1 MKTSAKLPLLF
12 SILLFLQ
19 CQSSYK
25 ILKPEQEKGFQLSN
39 YSTFGF
45 YESEVSDEMTSPL
58 FNSNIKLIKEAISGR
73 LKERGLNEAQ
83 DPELKI
89 NIALS
94 VKEEIQTR
102 QTDFQRDG
110 LPRYMGQ
117 RRYSW
122 KSEEVPVGKYKEGT
136 MLLEFVEAANNKM
149 VWKSGAKGVLP
160 KKDEKVTKNAVDAV
174 QAIFSKI
181 P

>member
-1 MKTSAKLPLLF
+1 MKTLKVCILPFLILSLF
-12 SILLFLQ
+12 CCS
-19 CQSSYK
+19 SSYK
-25 ILKPEQEKGFQLSN
+25 ILKSDQETGFRLAN
-39 YSTFGF
+39 YPTYGF
-45 YESEVSDEMTSPL
+45 YEIEVKGDTSSKT
-58 FNSNIKLIKEAISGR
+58 FEKNIELIKQEIAAN

-102 QTDFQRDG
+102 QTNFQTDG
-110 LPRYMGQ
+110 YPRYMGQ

-122 KSEEVPVGKYKEGT
+122 KSEEVPVGRYKEGV
-136 MLLEFVEAANNKM
+136 MLIDFVDTANNKM
-149 VWKSGAKGVLP
+149 VWKGGAKGILPEKDQKLSQKLTEVL
-160 KKDEKVTKNAVDAV
+160 DG
-174 QAIFSKI
+174 IFSKI